1 MVNGSQQAPTP
12 AESLMSRVLE
22 QVKGTAN
29 VEVVYGEPRVIG
41 QKTIIP
47 IAVVAYGFGAGAGAG
62 HTPSPDGE
70 VISSGSGGG
79 GGGGVRV
86 QPIGVLEVTEAR
98 TRVVPVLDWTAII
111 KAVLPVAL
119 SLVAGRLLARVLRR

>member
-1 MVNGSQQAPTP
+1 
-12 AESLMSRVLE
+12 MSRVLE

-29 VEVVYGEPRVIG
+29 VEMVYGEPRVIG

-70 VISSGSGGG
+70 VLSIGSGG

-86 QPIGVLEVTEAR
+86 QPIGVLEITEAR

-111 KAVLPVAL
+111 KAVLPVVL
-119 SLVAGRLLARVLRR
+119 SLVAGKLLARVLRR